1 VGHDGRQAYTQLRPY
16 LLLLLLALIWGVH
29 WSVVKVGL
37 HYIPPFTYGAL
48 RAGVALAAVGVVL
61 AWRGRLRLPDRRDL
75 PVVISVGIGQMAAG
89 IILMNLALQDVE
101 AGRSSILVYTM
112 PLWVAVISLPRMV
125 AGGLGRAF
133 RQLGGL
139 LLGLVGIA
147 LLVNP
152 GSIDW
157 SSSGELIGSAELLVS
172 AVLWAVAT
180 MHIRSHTWHGSPA
193 LLEPWQ
199 LLVALIPISV
209 MAITLDGGRT
219 IDFGPVS
226 VAAIIFSG
234 LLATA
239 VAFWL
244 SQSISRALSP
254 LATTMGFL
262 GVPVVGLASAWLLLG
277 EPLSPLDA
285 VGAVVTFAG
294 ILVVSLST
302 PGDEISEES
311 LEQTVGG
318 RGPAEV

>member
-1 VGHDGRQAYTQLRPY
+1 VDHDGRPAYTRLRPY

-37 HYIPPFTYGAL
+37 RYVPPFTYGAL
-48 RAGVALAAVGVVL
+48 RAGVALAAVGAVL

-125 AGGLGRAF
+125 AGGRGRAV

-172 AVLWAVAT
+172 AILWAVTT
-180 MHIRSHTWHGSPA
+180 MHIRSHSWHGSPA

-199 LLVALIPISV
+199 LLVALVPITV
-209 MAITLDGGRT
+209 MAITLDGGRA

-226 VAAIIFSG
+226 VAAILFSG

-239 VAFWL
+239 VGFWL
-244 SQSISRALSP
+244 SQSISRSLSP

-277 EPLSPLDA
+277 EPLSPLDV

-294 ILVVSLST
+294 ILMVSLST
-302 PGDEISEES
+302 PSDEISEDC

-318 RGPAEV
+318 RGPAEA